1 MITTKRGK
9 TGKASIW
16 LNQKTNFTTFSDKLD
31 YWRDVEKMVLLSDE
45 GRENAGLDP
54 LYIGQKDPSGTY
66 YPSRADIQSGAWPY
80 HTNWPDYIFRDVAI
94 TNDIS
99 AGVKR
104 SEEQTSELQSL
115 MRISYAVFCLKKNTN
130 KHTITQHL
138 SPN

>member
-1 MITTKRGK
+1 
-9 TGKASIW
+9 
-16 LNQKTNFTTFSDKLD
+16 
-31 YWRDVEKMVLLSDE
+31 MVLLSDE

-99 AGVKR
+99 AGVQGGNEDSQYFVSLGHYQGQGMQLDDDYKK
-104 SEEQTSELQSL
+104 TSLDLSYEIGRASCRERVCQS
-115 MRISYAVFCLKKNTN
+115 V
-130 KHTITQHL
+130 
-138 SPN
+138 